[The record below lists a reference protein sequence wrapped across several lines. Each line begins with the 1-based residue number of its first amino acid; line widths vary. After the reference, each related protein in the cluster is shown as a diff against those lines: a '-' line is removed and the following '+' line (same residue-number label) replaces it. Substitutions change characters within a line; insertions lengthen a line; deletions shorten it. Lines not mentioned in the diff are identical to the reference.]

1 MKAKDEYLMRYREK
15 QLQEEMIG
23 CTFKPNLEG
32 SLASARALERGGKS
46 TTRSTND
53 MYIFH
58 RQKLIR
64 LQQRQQLMQSL
75 IARDLTGL
83 PSVTHNPS
91 IILFYTLLV
100 VSVDN
105 SKFSFKHAHK

>member
-1 MKAKDEYLMRYREK
+1 MRYREK

-32 SLASARALERGGKS
+32 SLACARALERGGKS

-58 RQKLIR
+58 RQRANSHHNIKLFHYLNNNKKKNR
-64 LQQRQQLMQSL
+64 FR
-75 IARDLTGL
+75 
-83 PSVTHNPS
+83 
-91 IILFYTLLV
+91 
-100 VSVDN
+100 
-105 SKFSFKHAHK
+105 